1 MRGGLSLSEDPLKI
15 LSLAPRGP
23 LCSTEMPAGEH
34 GFEAAEGME
43 ATSAT
48 QRLRALVVED
58 EPKVAAALR
67 EGLEG
72 EGYEVAV
79 EGSGEAAFFRLTTDS
94 FDVVLLDLR
103 LPGRDGIEIL
113 SAARR
118 RGVATPVVVLT
129 ARDTLED
136 RVIGLDAGADD
147 YVVKPFAFAELL
159 ARIRAV
165 VRRGRTAEPAR
176 LVIDTLVVDRVSR
189 QVTRAGEAV
198 ELTVKEFDLLLHLAR
213 HARQVVSRD
222 TLVRDVWRET
232 SRSTTLDNVI
242 DVHVSRLRRKVD
254 THRPVKLIHTVRG
267 VGFVLREAQ

>member
-1 MRGGLSLSEDPLKI
+1 MLIGMAAAAD
-15 LSLAPRGP
+15 GP
-23 LCSTEMPAGEH
+23 DAAGDVADARPAR
-34 GFEAAEGME
+34 AL
-43 ATSAT
+43 
-48 QRLRALVVED
+48 RLLVVED
-58 EPKVAAALR
+58 EPKVASALR

-72 EGYEVAV
+72 EGYEVVV
-79 EGSGEAAFFRLTTDS
+79 EGTGEAAFFRLTTDR

-118 RGVATPVVVLT
+118 RGLQTPVVVVT

-159 ARIRAV
+159 ARIRAAA
-165 VRRGRTAEPAR
+165 RRGRTSEPDR
-176 LVIDTLVVDRVSR
+176 LTVDTLVVDCASR
-189 QVTRAGEAV
+189 RVTRAGGPV
-198 ELTVKEFDLLLHLAR
+198 ELTVKEFDLLRHLAR

-222 TLVRDVWRET
+222 TLVREVWRET
-232 SRSTTLDNVI
+232 ARSTTLDNVI

-254 THRPVKLIHTVRG
+254 AEHRVKLIHTVRG
-267 VGFVLREAQ
+267 VGFVLRAEAP

>member
-1 MRGGLSLSEDPLKI
+1 MLVGMATAVNGLDTVDAA
-15 LSLAPRGP
+15 LA
-23 LCSTEMPAGEH
+23 
-34 GFEAAEGME
+34 EA
-43 ATSAT
+43 SAR
-48 QRLRALVVED
+48 RLRTLIVED

-72 EGYEVAV
+72 EGYEAVV
-79 EGSGEAAFFRLTTDS
+79 EGSGEAAFYRLTTDR

-118 RGVATPVVVLT
+118 RGVETPVVVLT

-136 RVIGLDAGADD
+136 RVVGLDAGADD

-165 VRRGRTAEPAR
+165 LRRGRSSEPDR
-176 LVIDTLVVDRVSR
+176 MEVDTLVVDRASR
-189 QVTRAGEAV
+189 RVTRAGEAV
-198 ELTVKEFDLLLHLAR
+198 DLTGKEFDLLLHLTR

-222 TLVRDVWRET
+222 TLVREVWRET

-242 DVHVSRLRRKVD
+242 DVHISRLRRKVD
-254 THRPVKLIHTVRG
+254 ADHPVRLIHTVRG
-267 VGFVLREAQ
+267 VGFVLRSEAS

>member
-1 MRGGLSLSEDPLKI
+1 MLVG
-15 LSLAPRGP
+15 
-23 LCSTEMPAGEH
+23 MPAAAHGLESGE
-34 GFEAAEGME
+34 EALA
-43 ATSAT
+43 ASSVR
-48 QRLRALVVED
+48 RLRTLIVED

-72 EGYEVAV
+72 EGYEVVV
-79 EGSGEAAFFRLTTDS
+79 EGSGEAAFYRLTTDR

-118 RGVATPVVVLT
+118 RGVVTPVVVLT

-159 ARIRAV
+159 ARMRAV
-165 VRRGRTAEPAR
+165 LRRGRTSDPVR
-176 LVIDTLVVDRVSR
+176 LVIDTLVVHRASR

-213 HARQVVSRD
+213 HGGQVVSRD
-222 TLVRDVWRET
+222 TLVREVWRET

-254 THRPVKLIHTVRG
+254 ADQPVKLIHTVRG
-267 VGFVLREAQ
+267 VGFVLRPEAP

>member
-1 MRGGLSLSEDPLKI
+1 MLVGMAAAVNGLEASDAARE
-15 LSLAPRGP
+15 AP
-23 LCSTEMPAGEH
+23 PARRPR
-34 GFEAAEGME
+34 
-43 ATSAT
+43 T
-48 QRLRALVVED
+48 LIVED

-72 EGYEVAV
+72 EGYEVVV
-79 EGSGEAAFFRLTTDS
+79 EGSGEAAYYRLTTDR

-118 RGVATPVVVLT
+118 RGVETPVVVLT

-136 RVIGLDAGADD
+136 RVVGLDAGADD

-165 VRRGRTAEPAR
+165 LRRGRTPDPDR
-176 LVIDTLVVDRVSR
+176 LAIDTLVVDCGAR
-189 QVTRAGEAV
+189 QVTRAGRAV
-198 ELTVKEFDLLLHLAR
+198 ELTGKEFDLLLHLAR
-213 HARQVVSRD
+213 CAGQVVSRD
-222 TLVRDVWRET
+222 TLVREVWRET

-254 THRPVKLIHTVRG
+254 ADHPVKLIHTVRG
-267 VGFVLREAQ
+267 VGFVLRSEGS

>member
-1 MRGGLSLSEDPLKI
+1 MLVGMSAGAHES
-15 LSLAPRGP
+15 AP
-23 LCSTEMPAGEH
+23 
-34 GFEAAEGME
+34 AERVE

-48 QRLRALVVED
+48 PRLRTLVVED

-72 EGYEVAV
+72 EGHEVVV

-103 LPGRDGIEIL
+103 LPGRDGLEIL

-176 LVIDTLVVDRVSR
+176 LVIDTLVVDCVSR
-189 QVTRAGEAV
+189 HVTRAGEAV

-222 TLVRDVWRET
+222 TLVREVWRE
-232 SRSTTLDNVI
+232 SARSTTLDNVI

-267 VGFVLREAQ
+267 VGFVLREAS